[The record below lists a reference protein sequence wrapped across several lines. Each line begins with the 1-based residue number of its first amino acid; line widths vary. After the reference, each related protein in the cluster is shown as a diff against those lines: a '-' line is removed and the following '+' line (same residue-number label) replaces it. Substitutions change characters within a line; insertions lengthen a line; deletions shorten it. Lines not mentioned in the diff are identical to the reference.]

1 MKGIS
6 PLIATIILIGI
17 TVLIAG
23 ILGLWAANF
32 VTSRTQEIGQGTT
45 EIMRL
50 KCNIMKFT
58 VVSKNELNNNISFII
73 LNDGPIDI
81 NGLSFT
87 FIDLDDQNNI
97 KNVAGIETNTT
108 LKRASYSRIEVSKPP
123 EGYDKIEIRSIE
135 CPNVK
140 EEIEE
145 KTSS

>member
-45 EIMRL
+45 EIMKF
-50 KCNIMKFT
+50 KCDLMKFT
-58 VVSKNELNNNISFII
+58 VVSKNTLNNNISFII

-97 KNVAGIETNTT
+97 KNVAGIETNIT
-108 LKRASYSRIEVSKPP
+108 LKRASYSRIEIPILLND
-123 EGYDKIEIRSIE
+123 YNKIEIRSIE

-140 EEIEE
+140 VEG
-145 KTSS
+145 